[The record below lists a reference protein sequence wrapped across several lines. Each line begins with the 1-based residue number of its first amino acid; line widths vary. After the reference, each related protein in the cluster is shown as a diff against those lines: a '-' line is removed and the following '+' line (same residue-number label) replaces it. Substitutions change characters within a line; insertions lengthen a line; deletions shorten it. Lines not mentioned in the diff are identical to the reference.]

1 LENEQTRGFLLTR
14 IDYIRKIENK
24 NIGKEYDME
33 IGMVKKIDI
42 DHEMQQAYLD
52 YAMSVIVSRA
62 LPDARDG
69 MKPVQRRLLYAM
81 YDMGLRPET
90 SYKKSARIVGE
101 VLGKYHPHGDQAVY
115 EAMARLAQDF
125 SMRYPLVDGQ
135 GNFGSIDGDPPAAMR
150 YTEARITHFA
160 LDILNQL
167 DRETID
173 FVKNFDE
180 TLNEPAVLPAA
191 IPNLLVNGASGIA
204 VGMATSIPP
213 HNLAE
218 VIDAILYLLKHWDKY
233 EDVTVSDL
241 MNFVQ
246 GPDFPTGGLILQG
259 FEQNDLLSAYATGK
273 GRITVRGRVNIEE
286 MTRGKSRII
295 ITELPYMT
303 NKASL
308 IERIADLVRDGT
320 IEGIAD
326 LRDESDRH
334 GMRIVI
340 EVSKGAE
347 AEKVL
352 RELYKKTPI
361 ESTFSINLL
370 ALVDGQPR
378 LLTLK
383 QALKVYI
390 EHRIEVVTRRSK
402 YDLRKAKERLH
413 ILEGYRIAIKNLD
426 DVIETIRSSQDSE
439 QAKQRLMKKFKLSD
453 IQAQA
458 ILDLQL
464 RRLAALERK
473 KIEMEYKEVADRVKE
488 LEELLSSPIKIR
500 NEVALELSEIRSR
513 YQDRRLTQIVSLK
526 EGKGAHELL
535 TVQDVVPAEK
545 TWVGITEEGMIFRTN
560 SDAMPRQSG
569 TNAPFQLLHVDTHQ
583 ILYIVAGNGKCA
595 TLAVHVIPGVEKPEE
610 GVKFN
615 KICSLEEEDTPVRI
629 FTIPANGSAEDQV
642 ILTLSRQGLIKKSA
656 IGDLPGASAHPFILA
671 KVNDGDE
678 IADVL
683 LAKDNSDY
691 MVATSGCMAIRFSG
705 SEVRTMGLVSAG
717 VNAIK
722 LPADNKAVGL
732 LDLENVNELLFV
744 GSDGSGWRQT
754 KEDYPVQGRYGQ
766 GVVVGKAKPGIK
778 LIGLISGKKNT
789 TYSLFFQK
797 STAKTFRMDV
807 IPAAKRG
814 LAAKALIEI
823 KSGDQVKAICKP
835 SEDFASAEDK
845 EGKTE
850 KSTKAPAIHQKE
862 LIPIKDKKKASVKKS
877 AAEKTEL
884 DEKKKSTKVSAGK
897 NSKAKKSSEK
907 GSSKKTTSEKKTG
920 KKGNASNRIQ
930 SAEKTAST
938 KKSKPEA
945 DSDSDDYKQE
955 SIL

>member
-1 LENEQTRGFLLTR
+1 
-14 IDYIRKIENK
+14 
-24 NIGKEYDME
+24 ME

-81 YDMGLRPET
+81 YDMGLRPES

-150 YTEARITHFA
+150 YTEARITHLA

-218 VIDAILYLLKHWDKY
+218 VIDAILYILKHWDKY
-233 EDVTVSDL
+233 EDVSVSDL
-241 MNFVQ
+241 MNFVK

-259 FEQNDLLSAYATGK
+259 YEQNDLLAAYATGK
-273 GRITVRGRVNIEE
+273 GKITVRGRVNLEE

-308 IERIADLVRDGT
+308 IERIADLVRDGS
-320 IEGIAD
+320 IEGISD

-383 QALKVYI
+383 QALKVYV

-413 ILEGYRIAIKNLD
+413 ILEGYRIALKNLD
-426 DVIETIRSSQDSE
+426 DVIETIRSSQDPE
-439 QAKQRLMKKFKLSD
+439 QAKQRLIKKFKLSD

-473 KIEMEYKEVADRVKE
+473 KIELEYKEVADRVKE
-488 LEELLSSPIKIR
+488 LEELLSSPVKIR
-500 NEVALELSEIRSR
+500 NEVGLELSEIRSR

-535 TVQDVVPAEK
+535 TVQDVVPAEN

-583 ILYIVAGNGKCA
+583 LLYIVAKNGKCA
-595 TLAVHVIPGVEKPEE
+595 TLAVHVIPGVEKPED
-610 GVKFN
+610 GVKYN
-615 KICSLEEEDTPVRI
+615 KICSLDEEDTPIRVI
-629 FTIPANGSAEDQV
+629 TVPTNNLAEDQV
-642 ILTLSRQGLIKKSA
+642 ILTLSREGLIKKSA
-656 IGDLPGASAHPFILA
+656 LNELPGASAHPFILA
-671 KVNDGDE
+671 KVNEGDE
-678 IADVL
+678 IVDVL
-683 LAKDNSDY
+683 LSKDKSEY
-691 MVATSGCMAIRFSG
+691 MVAASGCMAIRFAG
-705 SEVRTMGLVSAG
+705 EDVRTMGLVAAG

-722 LPADNKAVGL
+722 LSSESKAVGL

-744 GSDGSGWRQT
+744 GSDGSGWRQN

-766 GVVVGKAKPGIK
+766 GVVIGKGKPGTK

-789 TYSLFFQK
+789 TFSLFFKKGAAK
-797 STAKTFRMDV
+797 SFRMDV
-807 IPAAKRG
+807 VPVAKRG
-814 LAAKALIEI
+814 LAAKTVIEI
-823 KSGDQVKAICKP
+823 KSGDQVTAICKP
-835 SEDFASAEDK
+835 SEEFATAEDK

-850 KSTKAPAIHQKE
+850 KSTKAPTIHQKE
-862 LIPIKDKKKASVKKS
+862 LIPPAKDAKRVSAKKLAAKKSSINEKKKAS
-877 AAEKTEL
+877 
-884 DEKKKSTKVSAGK
+884 KVIAGK
-897 NSKAKKSSEK
+897 NLAEKKTSEK
-907 GSSKKTTSEKKTG
+907 SSSKKSVPDKKNGKKSDTG
-920 KKGNASNRIQ
+920 KRIE
-930 SAEKTAST
+930 SAEKTAT
-938 KKSKPEA
+938 KKSSKPEA
-945 DSDSDDYKQE
+945 DADDYKQE

>member
-1 LENEQTRGFLLTR
+1 
-14 IDYIRKIENK
+14 
-24 NIGKEYDME
+24 ME

-81 YDMGLRPET
+81 YDMGLRPES

-259 FEQNDLLSAYATGK
+259 YEQNDLLSAYATGK

-340 EVSKGAE
+340 EVSKGGE

-352 RELYKKTPI
+352 RDLYKKTPI

-560 SDAMPRQSG
+560 SDTMPRQSG
-569 TNAPFQLLHVDTHQ
+569 VNAPFQLLHVDTHQ
-583 ILYIVAGNGKCA
+583 LLYIVARNGKCA
-595 TLAVHVIPGVEKPEE
+595 TLAVHVIPGVEKPED

-615 KICSLEEEDTPVRI
+615 KICSLEEEDIPIKV
-629 FTIPANGSAEDQV
+629 FTIPANRDVEDQV

-656 IGDLPGASAHPFILA
+656 IDDLPGASAHPFILA
-671 KVNDGDE
+671 KVNEGDE
-678 IADVL
+678 IVDVL
-683 LAKDNSDY
+683 LSKDNSEY
-691 MVATSGCMAIRFSG
+691 MVATSGCMAIRFAG

-722 LPADNKAVGL
+722 LPDESKAVGL
-732 LDLENVNELLFV
+732 LDLKDANELLFI
-744 GSDGSGWRQT
+744 GSDGSGWRQS

-766 GVVVGKAKPGIK
+766 GVVVGKAKTGIR

-789 TYSLFFQK
+789 TFSLFFKK
-797 STAKTFRMDV
+797 SAAKTFRMDV
-807 IPAAKRG
+807 IPVAKRG
-814 LAAKALIEI
+814 LAAKTLIEI
-823 KSGDQVKAICKP
+823 KSGDQVKAVCKP
-835 SEDFASAEDK
+835 SEEIDVVEDK

-850 KSTKAPAIHQKE
+850 KSTKSPTMHQKE
-862 LIPIKDKKKASVKKS
+862 LISTKVEKKASATKKASAKRS
-877 AAEKTEL
+877 AAKKAEVE
-884 DEKKKSTKVSAGK
+884 EKKKSIKGSGVKSPAV
-897 NSKAKKSSEK
+897 KKPSEKRSSEK
-907 GSSKKTTSEKKTG
+907 KIPDKKTG
-920 KKGNASNRIQ
+920 KKSDSGKNVK
-930 SAEKTAST
+930 SAEETST
-938 KKSKPEA
+938 KKSSKPEESA
-945 DSDSDDYKQE
+945 DADDYKQE